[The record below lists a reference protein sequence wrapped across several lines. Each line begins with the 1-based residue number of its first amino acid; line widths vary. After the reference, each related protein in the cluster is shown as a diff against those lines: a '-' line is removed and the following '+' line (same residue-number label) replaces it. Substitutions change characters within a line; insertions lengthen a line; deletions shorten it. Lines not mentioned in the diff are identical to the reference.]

1 MEFSDINNEWQCWQD
16 TVDKNWVNGDV
27 YRGA

>member
-1 MEFSDINNEWQCWQD
+1 MEFSDINSEWQWWQD
-16 TVDKNWVNGDV
+16 TLDKNRVNADV